1 MVTSCMLS
9 SITVVDILSA
19 VRIGMILKPPY
30 SRVSSSAGSG
40 PGELAF
46 RYIRR
51 FGDLIRYQNDGQDR
65 TAIVGNAE
73 RA

>member
-1 MVTSCMLS
+1 
-9 SITVVDILSA
+9 
-19 VRIGMILKPPY
+19 MILKPPY
-30 SRVSSSAGSG
+30 CRVSSSAESG

-51 FGDLIRYQNDGQDR
+51 FGDLIRHQNDGQDR

-73 RA
+73 RV